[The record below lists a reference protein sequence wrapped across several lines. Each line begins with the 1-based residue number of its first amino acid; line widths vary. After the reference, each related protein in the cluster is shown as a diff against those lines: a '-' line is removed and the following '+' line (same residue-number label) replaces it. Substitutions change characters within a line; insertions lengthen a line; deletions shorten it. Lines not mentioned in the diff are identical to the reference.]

1 MFLLFAFLVASQDEF
16 ITKVQKLMD
25 KGSYQKAVKVA
36 DDLIEEQGQIDAD
49 PLLFNLRGEAYFHL
63 GKYNEAILDLTK
75 YIYATDTNPKEVKK
89 AYSHRGQCNLILGNI
104 EDAAIDAQKSENK
117 TLIQSVKSTKFQI
130 ESAQTSEKNS
140 VMKEAL
146 EHYTKVLKFAPMSA
160 TYLVKALGCALE
172 LGNSTAFDQLSQ
184 RIFKIDAKNPMYLML
199 IGLDAFKKND
209 LSLAQTRFKKCSST
223 NNKCMRILKATKR
236 LLEHRSAASRLIR
249 EKKYDEAA
257 PHMSQCLSIVK
268 DYASPDTN
276 VSLSLDILNVKILLK
291 KGKQN
296 EALKTLDT
304 LIKSY
309 PNNTELRLD
318 RGEILIELED
328 YDGAIVDLSVV
339 SRKDPNNKRA
349 QAGLKKASE
358 LREKERHQNYYDVLG
373 VKKGCS
379 EKELKDAFRKCV
391 NKWHPDRYRDP
402 MKKKEAEK
410 KMKMINKA
418 MDVLGDRE
426 KRKMYDAGYD
436 PEAPPP
442 PPDDEQRGGYQ
453 QGGYPGGGQQQYYQA
468 PGGGQQ
474 FFQQGG
480 QGGFGGADFSRI
492 FQQMMGGQGGQ
503 QFFQQGGAQR
513 QQQGGGQKRRQQK
526 RK

>member
-1 MFLLFAFLVASQDEF
+1 
-16 ITKVQKLMD
+16 
-25 KGSYQKAVKVA
+25 
-36 DDLIEEQGQIDAD
+36 
-49 PLLFNLRGEAYFHL
+49 
-63 GKYNEAILDLTK
+63 
-75 YIYATDTNPKEVKK
+75 
-89 AYSHRGQCNLILGNI
+89 
-104 EDAAIDAQKSENK
+104 
-117 TLIQSVKSTKFQI
+117 
-130 ESAQTSEKNS
+130 
-140 VMKEAL
+140 MKEAL
-146 EHYTKVLKFAPMSA
+146 EHYTKVLKYAPMSVNF
-160 TYLVKALGCALE
+160 LVKAAQCALE
-172 LGNSTAFDQLSQ
+172 LEDSEEFDSLSH
-184 RIFKIDAKNPMYLML
+184 RIFKIDSKNPMYLML

-223 NNKCMRILKATKR
+223 NNKCMRLLKATKK
-236 LLEHRSAASRLIR
+236 LTEHRSAASRLIR
-249 EKKYDEAA
+249 EKKYDDAA

-268 DYASPDTN
+268 DYAGPETN

-304 LIKSY
+304 LIRSY

-328 YDGAIVDLSVV
+328 YDGAIADLSVV
-339 SRKDPNNKRA
+339 SRKDPNNRRA

-358 LREKERHQNYYDVLG
+358 LRDKERHQNYYDILG

-391 NKWHPDRYRDP
+391 NKWHPDRHKDP
-402 MKKKEAEK
+402 MKKKEPEK
-410 KMKMINKA
+410 KMKLINKA
-418 MDVLGDRE
+418 MDVLGDKE

-442 PPDDEQRGGYQ
+442 PPDDDQNGYQRGG
-453 QGGYPGGGQQQYYQA
+453 QQYYQQA

-480 QGGFGGADFSRI
+480 FGGADFSKI
-492 FQQMMGGQGGQ
+492 FQQMMGGQGGGQ
-503 QFFQQGGAQR
+503 QFFQQGGR
-513 QQQGGGQKRRQQK
+513 QQQQRRQQNNK
-526 RK
+526 QRRK

>member
-1 MFLLFAFLVASQDEF
+1 MFLIFALLVASQDEF
-16 ITKVQKLMD
+16 MAKVQKLVS
-25 KGSYQKAVKVA
+25 KGSYQQAIKVA
-36 DDLIEEQGQIDAD
+36 NDLIEEQGQIDAD

-63 GKYNEAILDLTK
+63 GNYEKAILDLTN
-75 YIYATDTNPKEVKK
+75 YIYSTGTNPKELKK

-104 EDAAIDAQKSENK
+104 DDAAIDAQKSENK
-117 TLIQSVKSTKFQI
+117 TLIQSIKSTKFQI
-130 ESAQTSEKNS
+130 ESAETSEKNK

-146 EHYTKVLKFAPMSA
+146 DHYTKVIRFAPMSA
-160 TYLVKALGCALE
+160 KYLVKALSCALE

-199 IGLDAFKKND
+199 IGLDAFKKNE
-209 LSLAQTRFKKCSST
+209 LSLAQSRFKKCSST
-223 NNKCMRILKATKR
+223 NNKCMRLLKATKR
-236 LLEHRSAASRLIR
+236 LLEHRSSASRLIR

-291 KGKQN
+291 KCKQN
-296 EALKTLDT
+296 EALKTLDN

-339 SRKDPNNKRA
+339 SRKDPNNRRA
-349 QAGLKKASE
+349 QVGLKKASD
-358 LREKERHQNYYDVLG
+358 LRDKERHQNYYDVLG

-391 NKWHPDRYRDP
+391 NKWHPDRYKDP

-442 PPDDEQRGGYQ
+442 PPDDGPQGGYQ
-453 QGGYPGGGQQQYYQA
+453 QQGGFPGGGQQYYQA

-474 FFQQGG
+474 QFFTNG
-480 QGGFGGADFSRI
+480 QGGFGGADFSKI
-492 FQQMMGGQGGQ
+492 FQQMMAGQQGG
-503 QFFQQGGAQR
+503 QFFQQGGQR
-513 QQQGGGQKRRQQK
+513 QQGGQKRRQQR